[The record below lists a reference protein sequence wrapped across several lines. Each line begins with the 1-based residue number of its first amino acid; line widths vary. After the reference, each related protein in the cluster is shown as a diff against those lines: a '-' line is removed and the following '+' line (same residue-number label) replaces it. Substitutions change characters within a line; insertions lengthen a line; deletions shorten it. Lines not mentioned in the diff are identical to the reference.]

1 MTTSVNVSSIVRIL
15 GRLVLIEALLMLLP
29 LAVCLIYGESDWRGF
44 AVAVGSAALAGGL
57 AELSGRHRPATSVRS
72 REGFIITALVW
83 VVFGLFGMIPFML
96 SAVPLGFTDAMFE
109 VISGFT
115 TTGASMIA
123 DVEAQSH
130 GILFWRAFT
139 QWIGGLGIIFFMLA
153 VLPEFNKATGISMF
167 NAEAT
172 GITHGKL
179 HPRIRQTALSIWGV
193 YASLTVV
200 SILLLWAGPMN
211 LFDSVCQTFAAI
223 ATGGFTTRNEGI
235 AYWHSDY
242 ALGVL
247 TVVMF
252 VAGLNFMML
261 YSAWRKNI
269 REFLCNDVLKVF
281 TGVVVVAYLLFLG
294 AALLRGEPLTADN
307 LLFYP
312 LFHIVSAVTSTGFSI
327 TGSEGWGPFALFLTM
342 LLMTCG
348 ACSGSTSGG
357 IKIDRVSVMWRNFVN
372 EIKKTVFPKRTYV
385 VSINGSA
392 LQSSLVSRISAFV
405 SLYVL
410 TIVVA
415 SAVVTVFGYS
425 LTDSLFMVISC
436 IGCNGLGYGATGV
449 EGAFYALPGIVK
461 WMLVWVML
469 VGRLEL
475 FTFLV
480 LFLPSFW
487 RR

>member
-1 MTTSVNVSSIVRIL
+1 T
-15 GRLVLIEALLMLLP
+15 
-29 LAVCLIYGESDWRGF
+29 
-44 AVAVGSAALAGGL
+44 
-57 AELSGRHRPATSVRS
+57 
-72 REGFIITALVW
+72 
-83 VVFGLFGMIPFML
+83 
-96 SAVPLGFTDAMFE
+96 
-109 VISGFT
+109 
-115 TTGASMIA
+115 

-153 VLPEFNKATGISMF
+153 VLPELNKATGISMF

-200 SILLLWAGPMN
+200 SILLLWGGPMN
-211 LFDSVCQTFAAI
+211 LFDSICQTFAAI
-223 ATGGFTTRNEGI
+223 ATGGFTTRNDGI

-242 ALGVL
+242 AMIVL

-252 VAGLNFMML
+252 VAGLNFMLL
-261 YSAWRKNI
+261 YSVWRKNI
-269 REFLCNDVLKVF
+269 REFIGNDVFKAF
-281 TGVVVVAYLLFLG
+281 TGVVVVVYLLFLVS
-294 AALLRGEPLTADN
+294 ALLRGEEMTLDN
-307 LLFYP
+307 LLVYP

-327 TGSEGWGPFALFLTM
+327 PGAEGWGPFALFLTM

-357 IKIDRVSVMWRNFVN
+357 IKIDRVAVMWRNFIN
-372 EIKKTVFPKRTYV
+372 EIRKTVFPKRTYV

-392 LQSSLVSRISAFV
+392 LHNSLVSRISAFV
-405 SLYVL
+405 SLYLL

-415 SAVVTVFGYS
+415 SAVVTLFGYE

-436 IGCNGLGYGATGV
+436 IGCNGLGYGVTGA
-449 EGAFYALPGIVK
+449 EGSFALLPAAVK

-480 LFLPSFW
+480 LLLPSFW
-487 RR
+487 KR

>member
-1 MTTSVNVSSIVRIL
+1 MAGII
-15 GRLVLIEALLMLLP
+15 GRLVLIDAAILLLP
-29 LAVCLIYGESDWRGF
+29 MAVSLVYGESDWKTF
-44 AVAVGSAALAGGL
+44 LIASAAAAATGL
-57 AELSGRHRPATSVRS
+57 AAIYATRRCREPIRA
-72 REGFIITALVW
+72 REGFIITAVIW
-83 VVFGLFGMIPFML
+83 VVFGFFGIIPLMTC
-96 SAVPLGFTDAMFE
+96 SHPLGFTDAMFE
-109 VISGFT
+109 IISGYT
-115 TTGASMIA
+115 TTGASVIT
-123 DVEAQSH
+123 DVQAMSH
-130 GILFWRAFT
+130 GILFWRALS
-139 QWIGGLGIIFFMLA
+139 QWIGGLGIILFMLA
-153 VLPEFNKATGISMF
+153 LLPELNKSIGISMF

-269 REFLCNDVLKVF
+269 REFLGNDVLKAF
-281 TGVVVVAYLLFLG
+281 TGVVVIAYLLFLG
-294 AALLRGEPLTADN
+294 AALLRGEALTVDN

>member
-1 MTTSVNVSSIVRIL
+1 MRTSVRVGAIVRIL

-44 AVAVGSAALAGGL
+44 AVAVGAAALTGGV
-57 AELSGRHRPATSVRS
+57 AELSVRRRGTSIRS

-83 VVFGLFGMIPFML
+83 VVFGLFGMLPFML
-96 SAVPLGFTDAMFE
+96 SATPLGFTDAMFE

-115 TTGASMIA
+115 TTGASMIT

-153 VLPEFNKATGISMF
+153 VLPELNKATGISMF

-200 SILLLWAGPMN
+200 SILLLWGGPMN
-211 LFDSVCQTFAAI
+211 LFDSICQTFAAI
-223 ATGGFTTRNEGI
+223 ATGGFTTRNDGI

-242 ALGVL
+242 AMIVL

-252 VAGLNFMML
+252 VAGLNFMLL
-261 YSAWRKNI
+261 YSVWRKNI
-269 REFLCNDVLKVF
+269 REFIGNDVFKAF
-281 TGVVVVAYLLFLG
+281 IGVVVVVYLLFLVS
-294 AALLRGEPLTADN
+294 ALLRGEEMTLDN
-307 LLFYP
+307 LLVYP

-327 TGSEGWGPFALFLTM
+327 TGAEGWGPFALFLTM

-357 IKIDRVSVMWRNFVN
+357 IKIDRVAVMWRNFIN
-372 EIKKTVFPKRTYV
+372 EIRKTVFPKRTYV

-392 LQSSLVSRISAFV
+392 LHNSLVSRISAFV
-405 SLYVL
+405 SLYLL

-415 SAVVTVFGYS
+415 SAVVTLFGYE

-436 IGCNGLGYGATGV
+436 IGCNGLGYGVTGA
-449 EGAFYALPGIVK
+449 EGSFALLPAAVK

-480 LFLPSFW
+480 LLLPSFW
-487 RR
+487 KR

>member
-1 MTTSVNVSSIVRIL
+1 M
-15 GRLVLIEALLMLLP
+15 
-29 LAVCLIYGESDWRGF
+29 
-44 AVAVGSAALAGGL
+44 
-57 AELSGRHRPATSVRS
+57 
-72 REGFIITALVW
+72 
-83 VVFGLFGMIPFML
+83 
-96 SAVPLGFTDAMFE
+96 
-109 VISGFT
+109 
-115 TTGASMIA
+115 
-123 DVEAQSH
+123 
-130 GILFWRAFT
+130 
-139 QWIGGLGIIFFMLA
+139 
-153 VLPEFNKATGISMF
+153 
-167 NAEAT
+167 
-172 GITHGKL
+172 
-179 HPRIRQTALSIWGV
+179 SIWGV

-269 REFLCNDVLKVF
+269 REFLGNDVLKAF

-294 AALLRGEPLTADN
+294 AALLRGEALTVDN

>member
-1 MTTSVNVSSIVRIL
+1 MRTSVRVGAIVRIL

-44 AVAVGSAALAGGL
+44 AVAVGAAALTGGV
-57 AELSGRHRPATSVRS
+57 AELSVRRRGTSIRS

-83 VVFGLFGMIPFML
+83 VVFGLFGMLPFML
-96 SAVPLGFTDAMFE
+96 SATPLGFTDAMFE

-115 TTGASMIA
+115 TTGASMIT

-153 VLPEFNKATGISMF
+153 VLPELNKATGISMF

-200 SILLLWAGPMN
+200 SILLLWGGPMN
-211 LFDSVCQTFAAI
+211 LFDSICQTFAAI
-223 ATGGFTTRNEGI
+223 ATGGFTTRNDGI

-242 ALGVL
+242 AMIVL

-252 VAGLNFMML
+252 VAGLNFMLL

-269 REFLCNDVLKVF
+269 REFIGNDVFKAF
-281 TGVVVVAYLLFLG
+281 TGVVVVVYLLFLVS
-294 AALLRGEPLTADN
+294 ALLRGEEMTLDN
-307 LLFYP
+307 LLVYP

-327 TGSEGWGPFALFLTM
+327 TGAEGWGPFALFLTM

-357 IKIDRVSVMWRNFVN
+357 IKIDRVAVMWRNFIN
-372 EIKKTVFPKRTYV
+372 EIRKTVFPKRTYV

-392 LQSSLVSRISAFV
+392 LHNSLVSRISAFV
-405 SLYVL
+405 SLYLL

-415 SAVVTVFGYS
+415 SAVVTLFGYE

-436 IGCNGLGYGATGV
+436 IGCNGLGYGVTGA
-449 EGAFYALPGIVK
+449 EGSFALLPAAVK

-480 LFLPSFW
+480 LLLPSFW
-487 RR
+487 KR